1 MLYHL
6 PHPLN
11 TRVLWFFR
19 WDHWYV
25 FLFSIDNRIME
36 DNAVPGTNNPSGE
49 TWPQTAFKSI
59 PFCFI
64 LKGRKYWCS
73 NSNLRYFINFWLFLC
88 SPLRPWLKSIGIER
102 RMKWN
107 KTISSVFHCPHPTN
121 PIPGQRQQLVRRSC
135 NLEKIYFSWP

>member
-1 MLYHL
+1 MKAQVYHHMLYHL
-6 PHPLN
+6 PHSLN

-19 WDHWYV
+19 WDHWYA

-36 DNAVPGTNNPSGE
+36 DDAVPGTNNPSAE
-49 TWPQTAFKSI
+49 TWPQTAFKTI

-64 LKGRKYWCS
+64 LKGTKYWCS

-107 KTISSVFHCPHPTN
+107 KTISSVFYCSLLTPPPFQGKGNNWWEGAAT
-121 PIPGQRQQLVRRSC
+121 
-135 NLEKIYFSWP
+135 